1 VAGVEEGASGRLS
14 GAGRRVVILR
24 SRWDGQ
30 RERSGTSGKQL
41 LGSESPAAAESG
53 ENPAQPKVEVGV
65 GGRSAAPGALA
76 KLLQGWPGW
85 WHGGAAS
92 SRRRRGSARR
102 GKARWAELGFC
113 GRRVRWMGAGGSVA
127 VFIGRRSALGVRA
140 RAGNHGEIPGR
151 ELRCAGKTELPCGA
165 HGSAAG
171 HTASGLSGRR
181 GRRAGVLTCGPRRSV
196 GVLLCSLGRDAR
208 LAGGSRGV
216 AEGGRRGLRA

>member
-30 RERSGTSGKQL
+30 RERSGTSSKQL

-151 ELRCAGKTELPCGA
+151 ELRCAGKTELPRGA
-165 HGSAAG
+165 HGSAA
-171 HTASGLSGRR
+171 
-181 GRRAGVLTCGPRRSV
+181 RRACGPGAGER
-196 GVLLCSLGRDAR
+196 GDAGAR
-208 LAGGSRGV
+208 
-216 AEGGRRGLRA
+216 

>member
-65 GGRSAAPGALA
+65 GGRSAATGARA
-76 KLLQGWPGW
+76 KLLQGWPGL

-92 SRRRRGSARR
+92 PRRRRGRAEAGERLGSRAAAEGWIGFPGGAAWAFKGAGRRLRR
-102 GKARWAELGFC
+102 G
-113 GRRVRWMGAGGSVA
+113 
-127 VFIGRRSALGVRA
+127 
-140 RAGNHGEIPGR
+140 
-151 ELRCAGKTELPCGA
+151 
-165 HGSAAG
+165 AAG
-171 HTASGLSGRR
+171 
-181 GRRAGVLTCGPRRSV
+181 
-196 GVLLCSLGRDAR
+196 
-208 LAGGSRGV
+208 
-216 AEGGRRGLRA
+216 